1 MRKLRARDA
10 AQLLVDKV
18 PTRFTKK
25 ELGLPSDCT
34 REHILST
41 LENHEVLKAADGHPG
56 TLVRSPLMFFFVLEG
71 KHNISNMERT
81 PQIYV
86 FFVLVAYFFW
96 I

>member
-56 TLVRSPLMFFFVLEG
+56 TLVRSPLMFFFVLERI
-71 KHNISNMERT
+71 HNMSNRT
-81 PQIYV
+81 PQMDV
-86 FFVLVAYFFW
+86 FFVFVAYFFW